1 MSKICSCLRKTT
13 TLFSLLHLWHN
24 AYSCILFPKTSQRRS
39 SSFEANIIIGDSL
52 CFLTQPH
59 SRGRISRTS
68 MCSAVKQTSL
78 KTAAAPR
85 SSWFQKRVREERI
98 KTHTGGSPGLDLKIC
113 CNGKKLLPYVG
124 VGKDRRWRDPRYNA
138 SLWHWWRL
146 LTEEST
152 ISCLHLQFSKHT
164 SYTHTDQSL
173 KLSMYKVEVYNVENK
188 PKLRQHLRAVIL

>member
-78 KTAAAPR
+78 KTVAAPR

-98 KTHTGGSPGLDLKIC
+98 KTHTGGSPGLDLKYVAMEKKTIAIC
-113 CNGKKLLPYVG
+113 WGRERQKIKGPKIQCQSMTLMKTTHRRKYNLL
-124 VGKDRRWRDPRYNA
+124 
-138 SLWHWWRL
+138 
-146 LTEEST
+146 
-152 ISCLHLQFSKHT
+152 FT
-164 SYTHTDQSL
+164 SPVFKAH
-173 KLSMYKVEVYNVENK
+173 
-188 PKLRQHLRAVIL
+188 ILYSYRSEFKTFHV